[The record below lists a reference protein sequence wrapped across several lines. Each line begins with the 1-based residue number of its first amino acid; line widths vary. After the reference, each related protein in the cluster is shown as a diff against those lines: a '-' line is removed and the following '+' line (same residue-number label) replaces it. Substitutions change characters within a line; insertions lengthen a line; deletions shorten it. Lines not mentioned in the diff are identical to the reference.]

1 MMSCGKTQSSVYF
14 WSSLY
19 FESPREVPGEG
30 GQVPSS
36 AGAYELRGAYRAPK
50 CNRPENRG
58 PKVRAWARDGNL
70 GAQRHHF
77 SYKDQAIVW
86 RIQRLILSGSY
97 YQAVSDIPAK
107 DSSFVPAPTSWVLAT
122 SVLTVVTQPSCFIKE
137 PH

>member
-1 MMSCGKTQSSVYF
+1 MVLIEPFRAIERFSGRTVSNDQASTVVLSPYRETTVTKLETSGLDMSGGLSSQA
-14 WSSLY
+14 
-19 FESPREVPGEG
+19 G
-30 GQVPSS
+30 PSYS
-36 AGAYELRGAYRAPK
+36 ISRCR
-50 CNRPENRG
+50 
-58 PKVRAWARDGNL
+58 
-70 GAQRHHF
+70 AQRHHF